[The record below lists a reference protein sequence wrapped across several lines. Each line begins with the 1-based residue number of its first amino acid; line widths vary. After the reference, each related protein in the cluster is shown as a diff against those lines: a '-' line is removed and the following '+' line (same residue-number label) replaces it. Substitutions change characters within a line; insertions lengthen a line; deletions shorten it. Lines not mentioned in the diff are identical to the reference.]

1 MAMFTDPDRKFL
13 AAYLIVPHFIWSDIM
28 TSKPRRALL
37 LLAAMLAGC
46 ANLAAISPG
55 DSAQAVEAR
64 AGAPATVWKNAD
76 GSEVWE
82 YPLGPLGVETY
93 MVTLGS
99 DRAVREVRQVLSE
112 EYISKLR
119 VGMSR
124 DEVRRLVGRPRDIG
138 FSDLNDEE
146 IWSWRYRE
154 WRVRNMELYVQ
165 FDRPTGTLKRISRF
179 QIDTN
184 DGKPR

>member
-1 MAMFTDPDRKFL
+1 MNTTFSRS
-13 AAYLIVPHFIWSDIM
+13 V
-28 TSKPRRALL
+28 LL
-37 LLAAMLAGC
+37 LFPALFAAGC
-46 ANLAAISPG
+46 ASFSAINPG
-55 DSAQAVEAR
+55 ASAQQVETLV
-64 AGAPATVWKNAD
+64 GVPANVWKNPD

-82 YPLGPLGVETY
+82 YPRGPLGVETY

-112 EYISKLR
+112 ETISKLH

-124 DEVRRLVGRPRDIG
+124 DEVRRLVGRPRDIS
-138 FSDLNDEE
+138 FYSLTDEE

-154 WRVRNMELYVQ
+154 WKVRNMELYVQ

-179 QIDTN
+179 QVDTS
-184 DGKPR
+184 DGKRR